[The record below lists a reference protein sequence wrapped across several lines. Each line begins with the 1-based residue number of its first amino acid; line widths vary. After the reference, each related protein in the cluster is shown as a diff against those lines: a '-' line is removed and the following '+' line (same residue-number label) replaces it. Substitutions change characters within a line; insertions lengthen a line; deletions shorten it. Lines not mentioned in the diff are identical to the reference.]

1 MFLEE
6 EEIDYSI
13 VICTYN
19 PDERILERCLD
30 AVAKFDLD
38 NLKIEV
44 ILVDN
49 NSKIKVKDL
58 PFIKKYT
65 EVIRSINILHV
76 AQQGVQHARI
86 EAIKK
91 SRGKYIVYI
100 DYDNEPSADYL
111 QQLAILNKQYPQVAA
126 WGPGHVSVDFID
138 GISTE
143 IENYARAALQERHEQ
158 QLFFADAEE
167 WQPCYPFGTGL
178 CTYSSILK
186 EYVTLAELGKFTLP
200 GREGNKLTSGEDTQ
214 MVLLC
219 ISKGYSAGVSPTL
232 KLKHVIPGSRT
243 SKQYFKRLTYGTG
256 ISYETCMLQV
266 FPQQEKRLQ
275 QTIMPAGKF
284 ARKAVKKFIRA
295 KLSFKPFKTFEL
307 VSFIASNA
315 GVYVALG
322 KPLPP
327 IVEKM
332 IKYLHVD

>member
-1 MFLEE
+1 MLLED

-19 PDERILERCLD
+19 PDERVLKRCLD
-30 AVAKFDLD
+30 AVQKFDLN
-38 NLKIEV
+38 NLSTEV

-49 NSKIKVKDL
+49 NSKIPAKDL
-58 PFIKKYT
+58 PYIKKYI
-65 EVIRSINILHV
+65 EAIPYMYILHV
-76 AQQGVQHARI
+76 EQQGVQYARI

-100 DYDNEPSADYL
+100 DYDNEPSPDYL
-111 QQLAILNKQYPQVAA
+111 QQLSILNKQYPQVAA

-138 GISTE
+138 GVSTKYE
-143 IENYARAALQERHEQ
+143 SYARTVLQERHEQ
-158 QLFFADAEE
+158 QLSFANAEE
-167 WQPCYPFGTGL
+167 WQTCYPFGTGL

-200 GREGNKLTSGEDTQ
+200 GRKGNKLTSGEDTQ

-219 ISKGYSAGVSPTL
+219 ISKGYFAGVSPTL

-243 SKQYFKRLTYGTG
+243 SKQYFKRLAYGTG

-275 QTIMPAGKF
+275 QIILPPDKF
-284 ARKAVKKFIRA
+284 ARKAIKKFIKA

-315 GVYVALG
+315 GVYVALN
-322 KPLPP
+322 KPLPS

-332 IKYLHVD
+332 IKYLHAE